1 MTPVEPEGNRESV
14 HFEIPDLASAV
25 RLTRRLG
32 GRWNVSLRDR
42 SDVNLV
48 SVALQHDPDDLAVL
62 LRNVEAWVKEES
74 LCAIRFAVDSRDYVL
89 TAGDADW
96 AAIPAAVA

>member
-1 MTPVEPEGNRESV
+1 MEPEGPRQSV

-32 GRWNVSLRDR
+32 GRWDVSLRDSR
-42 SDVNLV
+42 DINLV
-48 SVALQHDPDDLAVL
+48 SVALRPQPSDLAVL

-74 LCAIRFAVDSRDYVL
+74 LYAIRFGVDGREYVL
-89 TAGDADW
+89 TAGETNWEAFPS
-96 AAIPAAVA
+96 AAARAS